1 MSIDTMFSMLCEK
14 GISNFFNSREIVHV
28 WVMFYET
35 MQYARSPALCSDG
48 ASEDAVVL
56 LPLRLVNFICFN

>member
-1 MSIDTMFSMLCEK
+1 MRKEYLIFL
-14 GISNFFNSREIVHV
+14 INSGEIVNV

-48 ASEDAVVL
+48 ASEDVVVL
-56 LPLRLVNFICFN
+56 LSLRLANFISFN

>member
-1 MSIDTMFSMLCEK
+1 MRKEYLIFL
-14 GISNFFNSREIVHV
+14 INSGEIVNV

-48 ASEDAVVL
+48 ASEDVVVL
-56 LPLRLVNFICFN
+56 HSLRLANFISFN

>member
-1 MSIDTMFSMLCEK
+1 MRKEYLIFL
-14 GISNFFNSREIVHV
+14 INSGEIVNV

-48 ASEDAVVL
+48 ASEDAL
-56 LPLRLVNFICFN
+56 DLISLRLANYISFN

>member
-1 MSIDTMFSMLCEK
+1 MRKEYLIFL
-14 GISNFFNSREIVHV
+14 INSGEIVNV

-48 ASEDAVVL
+48 ASEDALVL
-56 LPLRLVNFICFN
+56 ISLRLANFISFN

>member
-1 MSIDTMFSMLCEK
+1 MRKEYLIFL
-14 GISNFFNSREIVHV
+14 INSGEIVNV

-48 ASEDAVVL
+48 PSEDAVVL
-56 LPLRLVNFICFN
+56 LFLRLANFISFN

>member
-1 MSIDTMFSMLCEK
+1 MRKEYLI
-14 GISNFFNSREIVHV
+14 FFINSGEIVNV

-48 ASEDAVVL
+48 TSEDAVVL
-56 LPLRLVNFICFN
+56 LSLRPANFISFN